1 MDKNITDLFKNYDN
15 DMSPRFGHTIT
26 LGKIF
31 IFIIQ
36 SINQRLFYLV
46 ALPEQI
52 RNFQSTLILMSF
64 MLNQKNG

>member
-31 IFIIQ
+31 ILY
-36 SINQRLFYLV
+36 LF
-46 ALPEQI
+46 
-52 RNFQSTLILMSF
+52 SS
-64 MLNQKNG
+64 